1 MSLLEELRLKSS
13 NATPLIKNVSP
24 RSAALFGI
32 GFLLSLAI
40 VVLTSVAILGDGAVL
55 EPGDQLTLYILVGN
69 LVLLVALA
77 SVVFVR
83 LRRRMRGRR
92 FGEPA
97 PRLHLRFVGL
107 FSLAATAPAI
117 FAAFFLGLI
126 LTRGVE
132 YWFGE
137 RVSSFVDTA
146 SRTAQVV
153 YYQEAGI
160 TRSRLSALANVI
172 DTEEVAELFTS
183 SRIQYNTL
191 LASYV
196 ARSQL
201 AAAYIVDARG
211 ARLAEVEF
219 RPDEVFIPPTPNLYE
234 SADEGDVGTTGPQF
248 AMRAGIPTGPEA
260 MRMLYK
266 LEHYEDLY
274 LYVSREM
281 DMSLWNDILNA
292 SLSLRAVRDH
302 EGAARV
308 VFFLLYAEV
317 VALIVIGSL
326 WLALSAATR
335 VVTPISRLVAAA
347 ERVRR
352 GDLDA
357 RVQMGREDDEISALG
372 RAFNRMTRQLRSQR
386 RELIASNAESEQ
398 RRAFTEAVLAGVSAG
413 VLGVDSENRVRL
425 INRSAVGHLSP
436 GTDDLVGAR
445 IEEIAPELC
454 DIVEQARRRPGYVAE
469 AQIDFKT
476 ADEQQVR
483 YLSAR
488 ATMDEEAGL
497 IITFDDV
504 TRLVTAQRSAAWRE
518 VARRIA
524 HEIKN
529 PLTPIQLS
537 AERIKRKYRKEI
549 VTDVETFDRCTDTII
564 RQVSDI
570 GRMVDEFSSFARM
583 PEPKVEPVEMTE
595 LAQAASF
602 AQRVASPSVETVFA
616 RPDKPVWALCD
627 ARLSS
632 QAMANIL
639 KNAAESVVARMEGE
653 VGGGEPGRIQVALRE
668 ENGFAVIEV
677 RDNGLGWPTANR
689 ERLTEPYMTTREK
702 GTGLGLAI
710 VKRVMEDHK
719 GRLELGLPESGPG
732 AVVRL
737 VFPLAD
743 DSVPESHSQ
752 KEA

>member
-1 MSLLEELRLKSS
+1 MESPKS
-13 NATPLIKNVSP
+13 TPLIRNVSP

-55 EPGDQLTLYILVGN
+55 EPGDRLTLAILVGN
-69 LVLLVALA
+69 LLLLVALGA
-77 SVVFVR
+77 IVFIR

-146 SRTAQVV
+146 SRTAQDV
-153 YYQEAGI
+153 YEREAAI
-160 TRSRLSALANVI
+160 TGSRLANLANLI
-172 DTEEVAELFTS
+172 DTPDAAELFAS
-183 SRIQYNTL
+183 SRIQYNTIFADL
-191 LASYV
+191 V

-211 ARLAEVEF
+211 ARLAETEF
-219 RPDEVFIPPTPNLYE
+219 RVGEVFIPPTPVLYE
-234 SADEGDVGTTGPQF
+234 SADGGDVGTTGPLF
-248 AMRAGIPTGPEA
+248 ALRSGIDTGPEA

-266 LEHYEDLY
+266 LEEYPDLY

-281 DMSLWNDILNA
+281 DMSLWRDILNA
-292 SLSLRAVRDH
+292 SDSLRAVRDK
-302 EGAARV
+302 EGAARL

-335 VVTPISRLVAAA
+335 VVTPISKLVSAA

-386 RELIASNAESEQ
+386 RELIASHAESEQ

-413 VLGVDSENRVRL
+413 VLGIDDENRVRL

-445 IEEIAPELC
+445 IEDIAPELSE
-454 DIVEQARRRPGYVAE
+454 IVEQARRRPGFVAE
-469 AQIDFKT
+469 AQIDLKT
-476 ADEQQVR
+476 TDEQIR

-549 VTDVETFDRCTDTII
+549 LTDVETFDRCTDTII

-583 PEPKVEPVEMTE
+583 PEPKVEPVEMGE
-595 LAQAASF
+595 LIQAAAF
-602 AQRVASPSVETVFA
+602 AQRVATPTVETSFK
-616 RPDKPVWALCD
+616 RPDKPIRALCD

-632 QAMANIL
+632 QALANIL
-639 KNAAESVVARMEGE
+639 KNASESVISRMEAD
-653 VGGGEPGRIQVALRE
+653 VGGGTPGRIQVELRE
-668 ENGFAVIEV
+668 EDGFAVIEV
-677 RDNGLGWPTANR
+677 QDNGLGWPTANR

-719 GRLELGLPESGPG
+719 GRLELGLPATGQG

-737 VFPLAD
+737 IFPLAD
-743 DSVPESHSQ
+743 DSTPDLYTQ